1 MLITFQVK
9 AETHKNYTMDV
20 SSEINRMLDFSN
32 HNPFEIRLRGTS
44 DKNRV
49 CEVLAVQTLSD
60 SGVQSYSLTSAIS
73 GKKPATFKFK
83 AGLRKNFFHQSG
95 TQNLNRFQLG
105 QNSLIV
111 EIDQEVCGQ
120 ECEDVTDYLKLSTLA
135 DGRIRVD
142 VEESAGGITGLWDN
156 ENSHCILNQC

>member
-1 MLITFQVK
+1 MSVQVK
-9 AETHKNYTMDV
+9 AETHKNYSSFV
-20 SSEINRMLDFSN
+20 STEINRILDFSN
-32 HNPFEIRLRGTS
+32 HNPFEIRLRGTT

-49 CEVLAVQTLSD
+49 CEVLAVQTLTE
-60 SGVQSYSLTSAIS
+60 SGVQTYSITSAIS

-83 AGLRKNFFHQSG
+83 SGLRKNFFHEDG

-120 ECEDVTDYLKLSTLA
+120 ECEDVTDYLKLSTLE

-156 ENSHCILNQC
+156 ENSHCILNQY